1 MQNIHGASDPI
12 NHATVTVSQYEVA
25 WNGIGFMEYSLMSN
39 VKMCC
44 VKRGYYYVSVHPN
57 KHILGAGFLC
67 DIVILSFIC
76 FVIFIFSF

>member
-1 MQNIHGASDPI
+1 
-12 NHATVTVSQYEVA
+12 
-25 WNGIGFMEYSLMSN
+25 MSN

-44 VKRGYYYVSVHPN
+44 VERGYYYVSVHPN